1 MKHLLPLIFILSFLI
16 SPVAVFADETIL
28 QAISEENSSSKDVR
42 EVFYIRGENDQII
55 AITQITDGMALGCS
69 FSSASLNQI
78 ESTQTTS
85 QNVPCVVWS
94 LNEGQMVD
102 EQGEGAGIVV
112 GLLEARYNKDK
123 QGRFISEDPIFLLVG
138 DQNFEKKWNSNWRD
152 IKQGNQLGITEYL
165 TKPQSL
171 NSYSYVSGNPLKYSD
186 PTGEFEIHINFTTNI
201 GLGGSGGSIWSLGFA
216 SDGSYGAST
225 SWQAGGFAGG
235 DVSVGAGIGY
245 SNAKTWNNTQGKNN
259 YVGAGGKL
267 ILGADAGLNF
277 SKDGKLNGA
286 DISGGIGLSSP
297 LYMKGGM
304 GETTILMSRSI
315 KQDVQ
320 NIGKGISNA
329 VGSVKEGVGKVIN
342 KLIK

>member
-1 MKHLLPLIFILSFLI
+1 MDIKLTKDQYENLIKLVYLGNWMI
-16 SPVAVFADETIL
+16 
-28 QAISEENSSSKDVR
+28 NG
-42 EVFYIRGENDQII
+42 IR
-55 AITQITDGMALGCS
+55 LH
-69 FSSASLNQI
+69 
-78 ESTQTTS
+78 
-85 QNVPCVVWS
+85 
-94 LNEGQMVD
+94 D
-102 EQGEGAGIVV
+102 EQVEKYEKIEQYIFSFA
-112 GLLEARYNKDK
+112 KDA
-123 QGRFISEDPIFLLVG
+123 EM
-138 DQNFEKKWNSNWRD
+138 EKY
-152 IKQGNQLGITEYL
+152 IEYDG
-165 TKPQSL
+165 KS
-171 NSYSYVSGNPLKYSD
+171 KKFF

>member
-1 MKHLLPLIFILSFLI
+1 
-16 SPVAVFADETIL
+16 
-28 QAISEENSSSKDVR
+28 
-42 EVFYIRGENDQII
+42 
-55 AITQITDGMALGCS
+55 LGCS